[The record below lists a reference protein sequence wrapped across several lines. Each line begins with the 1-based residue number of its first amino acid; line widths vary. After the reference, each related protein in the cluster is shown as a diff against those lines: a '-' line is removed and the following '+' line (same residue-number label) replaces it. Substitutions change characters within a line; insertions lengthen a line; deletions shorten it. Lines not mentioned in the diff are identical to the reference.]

1 MVSQR
6 AEDNT
11 IIICAEVSLFDMFL
25 PLFKYEKIH
34 IDKYMIS
41 VCFAIEQGTE
51 FTASVPI
58 YYLVSS

>member
-6 AEDNT
+6 AVDNT
-11 IIICAEVSLFDMFL
+11 IIVFAEVSLFDMFL

-34 IDKYMIS
+34 IDKDMIS
-41 VCFAIEQGTE
+41 VCFTIEQGTQ

-58 YYLVSS
+58 YYFW